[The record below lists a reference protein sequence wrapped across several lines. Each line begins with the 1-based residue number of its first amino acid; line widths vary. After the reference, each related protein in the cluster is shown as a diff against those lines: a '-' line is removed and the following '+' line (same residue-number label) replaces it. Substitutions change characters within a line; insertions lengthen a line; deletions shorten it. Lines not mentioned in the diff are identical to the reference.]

1 MGRARRILVGVTPVG
16 RNIAEIIDA
25 RSVSQ
30 NHLLAAKSRI
40 CECQI
45 VQVFNGA
52 VVPDKGAVLKIP
64 ILPEADHL
72 TELVNAGGLA
82 VCAAKAAEVDFL
94 AVLQQEWGT
103 CGCRA
108 GTSDSPTDDLT
119 SIVDVAGNG
128 LFCPKGA
135 EVGELVLTICA
146 FLPQCRSVDGSGVES
161 VTVKLSD
168 DRTFIV
174 NSIRIPVSPP
184 KSGRGLMKPWS
195 T

>member
-1 MGRARRILVGVTPVG
+1 LGRARRILVGVTPVG

-45 VQVFNGA
+45 VQVFNDA

-64 ILPEADHL
+64 IQGEADHL
-72 TELVNAGGLA
+72 TELVNGGGLA

-108 GTSDSPTDDLT
+108 ATIAQGNCIVASSRFDRV
-119 SIVDVAGNG
+119 IAVACVDVVIAKT
-128 LFCPKGA
+128 C
-135 EVGELVLTICA
+135 VELVCCWRYL
-146 FLPQCRSVDGSGVES
+146 R
-161 VTVKLSD
+161 
-168 DRTFIV
+168 
-174 NSIRIPVSPP
+174 
-184 KSGRGLMKPWS
+184 
-195 T
+195 